1 MSMKHSNC
9 AVYTDTF
16 HLITHLISGNKL
28 FALKTTSNTLK
39 YFYPLPILL
48 FSGYHCIVEGGQ
60 FMTCFVATNFTKFF

>member
-1 MSMKHSNC
+1 MSMKHRQLCS
-9 AVYTDTF
+9 VHRYIS
-16 HLITHLISGNKL
+16 ITHLISGNKL

-48 FSGYHCIVEGGQ
+48 FSGYHCIVEGGR